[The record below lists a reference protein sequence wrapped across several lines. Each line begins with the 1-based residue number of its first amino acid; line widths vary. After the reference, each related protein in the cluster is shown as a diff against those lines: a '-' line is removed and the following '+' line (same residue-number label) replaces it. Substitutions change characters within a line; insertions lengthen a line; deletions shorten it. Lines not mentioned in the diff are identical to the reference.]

1 MSASVTASAA
11 SPVSSVAITSAISAL
26 TADSS
31 RRRSTCDRAGSRS
44 ATLCAS
50 KSVPFADTLAR
61 LPSRTAASGNLHA
74 HDQECSWRT
83 SCSAVWPDCAG
94 QPAVCADPCH
104 GPAGGKI
111 EYVGAA
117 PECIDAPFRA
127 DVGRLEAPAA
137 RKPEGFGAA
146 LHEDDHLQG
155 ISSAFVAHPEF
166 RAVLVRVNRHQKAA
180 GERALAASFMKA
192 GYRSSARAA
201 LSGVPTSSTQ
211 EKWVK

>member
-1 MSASVTASAA
+1 MTRRGGEARAIGQVQDQLPSARA
-11 SPVSSVAITSAISAL
+11 SPCRLL
-26 TADSS
+26 T
-31 RRRSTCDRAGSRS
+31 RSQGCRPLLRG
-44 ATLCAS
+44 
-50 KSVPFADTLAR
+50 
-61 LPSRTAASGNLHA
+61 AASGNLHV
-74 HDQECSWRT
+74 HGQECSWHT
-83 SCSAVWPDCAG
+83 SRSAAWPDCAG
-94 QPAVCADPCH
+94 QPAVCVDPCH

-137 RKPEGFGAA
+137 GAAEGFGAA
-146 LHEDDHLQG
+146 LHEDDHLQR

>member
-137 RKPEGFGAA
+137 REPEGFCPPLHAA
-146 LHEDDHLQG
+146 VHLPAT
-155 ISSAFVAHPEF
+155 SPYSPPHPHF
-166 RAVLVRVNRHQKAA
+166 FA
-180 GERALAASFMKA
+180 
-192 GYRSSARAA
+192 
-201 LSGVPTSSTQ
+201 PP
-211 EKWVK
+211 